1 MAYLTLRQSNVVQ
14 SFNATVKGSPLTN
27 SEVDNNFAN
36 LNVDIGNLEA
46 LTVSSSSANLV
57 AALNTLSF
65 VGNGAANLSFS
76 ASTGNITIS
85 GNLVPSVDNVV
96 TLGAPGKVFRDLYLS
111 GNSLYLG
118 NILLSEVGG
127 NVAIGGV
134 QVLSTSGK
142 AATNSVVEDSIA
154 SSAVTEGKIGSSAV
168 TEAKIG
174 SSAVTEAKIG
184 SGAVTEAKIGSEAVS
199 SSKLTS
205 NIDLRGTLKLPVGNA
220 VAPSLAANAGSSTGV
235 FFPSTDAVAIS
246 TAGVERA
253 NVDALGFFTGIYSDK
268 TIALGNSGT
277 ATTIN
282 TRLGTVFT
290 ATLTGSCTFTVA
302 NAKST
307 GATSFTLVLTN
318 DGTPSRS
325 VALAG
330 GTFRYPNGALARTT
344 TANAIDVWFFITVD
358 GGSNWYVNIPLKA
371 LATGTIS

>member
-76 ASTGNITIS
+76 ASTGNIIIS

-96 TLGAPGKVFRDLYLS
+96 TLGAPDKVFRDLYLS

-127 NVAIGGV
+127 NIAIGGV
-134 QVLSTSGK
+134 QVLSSSGK
-142 AATNSVVEDSIA
+142 AATDSVVTNSITDL
-154 SSAVTEGKIGSSAV
+154 AVSTQKID
-168 TEAKIG
+168 T
-174 SSAVTEAKIG
+174 
-184 SGAVTEAKIGSEAVS
+184 GAVTEAKLATGAVTNGIIADNAVIEAKIAPAAVS

-205 NIDLRGTLKLPVGNA
+205 NIDLTGTLKLPVGNA
-220 VAPSLAANAGSSTGV
+220 VAPALAANAGSSTGV

-268 TIALGNSGT
+268 TIALGDSGT

-290 ATLTGSCTFTVA
+290 ATLTGSCTFTLA
-302 NAKST
+302 NAKSS

-318 DGTPSRS
+318 DGTAGRS

-344 TANAIDVWFFITVD
+344 TANAIDIWFFTTVD
-358 GGSNWYVNIPLKA
+358 GGSNWYVAIPMKA